1 MFPQCNRAYI
11 SAFTADSVTIS
22 GPPTTLEHLW
32 DSFPNTSTRIE
43 LPVYGPYHAPH
54 LHRGVDMAEVL
65 CLSDPRRSRTLANYR
80 LVLPLM
86 STSAGT
92 CYEGSQDAPSIL
104 AAVVNDILGRV
115 FKVQDVVDGCIDLVT
130 TLNCNQC
137 NFISIGPSNSEN
149 MFVKALNSGTNID
162 VACHVKVPRLEE
174 SRAMSDAPRTSRKPK
189 LAIVGMAGRFP
200 DAADHEKFWDLL
212 EAGLDVHRR
221 VRFLF
226 STHIL
231 IPTLTA

>member
-1 MFPQCNRAYI
+1 M
-11 SAFTADSVTIS
+11 T
-22 GPPTTLEHLW
+22 
-32 DSFPNTSTRIE
+32 
-43 LPVYGPYHAPH
+43 
-54 LHRGVDMAEVL
+54 EVL
-65 CLSDPRRSRTLANYR
+65 CLSDPRRSRTLANYG

-92 CYEGSQDAPSIL
+92 CYEGSRDAPSVL

-115 FKVQDVVDGCIDLVT
+115 FKVQDVVDGCRNLVAT
-130 TLNCNQC
+130 SNCNQC
-137 NFISIGPSNSEN
+137 VLISIGPNNSEN
-149 MFVKALNSGTNID
+149 MFVKALESDTDID
-162 VACHVKVPRLEE
+162 VACHVKVPTLEGSIATSE
-174 SRAMSDAPRTSRKPK
+174 APRTSRKPK

-226 STHIL
+226 NAYL
-231 IPTLTA
+231 PIPSLTA

>member
-1 MFPQCNRAYI
+1 M
-11 SAFTADSVTIS
+11 TIS

-32 DSFPNTSTRIE
+32 DSSFANKSKRIE

-54 LHRGVDMAEVL
+54 LHREVDLAEVL

-86 STSAGT
+86 STSTGT
-92 CYEGSQDAPSIL
+92 CYEGSKDAPSVL
-104 AAVVNDILGRV
+104 AAVVNDILSRV
-115 FKVQDVVDGCIDLVT
+115 FKVQDVVEGCINLVT
-130 TLNCNQC
+130 IWNCNQC
-137 NFISIGPSNSEN
+137 ELISIGPNNSDN
-149 MFVKALNSGTNID
+149 MFVKALNTGTDLD
-162 VACHVKVPRLEE
+162 VACHAKASTLEG
-174 SRAMSDAPRTSRKPK
+174 SCFAPRTSRKPK

-221 VRFLF
+221 VGFLF
-226 STHIL
+226 NAYMP

>member
-1 MFPQCNRAYI
+1 
-11 SAFTADSVTIS
+11 
-22 GPPTTLEHLW
+22 
-32 DSFPNTSTRIE
+32 
-43 LPVYGPYHAPH
+43 
-54 LHRGVDMAEVL
+54 MAEVL

-86 STSAGT
+86 STSVGT
-92 CYEGSQDAPSIL
+92 CYEGSRDAPSVL
-104 AAVVNDILGRV
+104 AAVVNDILGKVLR
-115 FKVQDVVDGCIDLVT
+115 VQDVVDGCIDLVT
-130 TLNCNQC
+130 ASNCNKC
-137 NFISIGPSNSEN
+137 ELISIGPNNSEN
-149 MFVKALNSGTNID
+149 MFAKALNSGTKID
-162 VACHVKVPRLEE
+162 VACHVNATTLQE
-174 SRAMSDAPRTSRKPK
+174 SSATSEAPRTSRKPK

-226 STHIL
+226 NAYMP